1 MDNVICK
8 LRVGSK
14 IFEILVDPEKALYY
28 KQTKQGTISNIIA
41 MDVIFLDSKK
51 GIKASNDDIMK
62 AFQTLDISIIAQKMI
77 MHGEIEVPKKL
88 RDKEHEEKI
97 KQVVDF
103 LSRNAIDPRTNRPH
117 PITRIQAALEQ
128 THINIKNKS
137 VEEQIN
143 DILKELEKIIP
154 IRIEVKKIK
163 VSIPAVYTGKA
174 YGILKDFNIQNEKW
188 NEDGSLD
195 CIVNIPAGLIM
206 DFFDKLNGITHG
218 AAMTEEMK

>member
-1 MDNVICK
+1 
-8 LRVGSK
+8 
-14 IFEILVDPEKALYY
+14 
-28 KQTKQGTISNIIA
+28 
-41 MDVIFLDSKK
+41 
-51 GIKASNDDIMK
+51 
-62 AFQTLDISIIAQKMI
+62 
-77 MHGEIEVPKKL
+77 
-88 RDKEHEEKI
+88 
-97 KQVVDF
+97 
-103 LSRNAIDPRTNRPH
+103 
-117 PITRIQAALEQ
+117 
-128 THINIKNKS
+128 
-137 VEEQIN
+137 
-143 DILKELEKIIP
+143 LEKIIP